1 MRGKWIGLQALFLR
15 ECSYAYFVHCF
26 THMLHI
32 ALVAASREAVYVH
45 QFFVYLTFIIN
56 IVVAFSKHNDK
67 LQYTQVAN
75 IESMIASNEI
85 KIERVA
91 NQINIC
97 NDLEML
103 DGLFIFIIL

>member
-1 MRGKWIGLQALFLR
+1 
-15 ECSYAYFVHCF
+15 
-26 THMLHI
+26 MLHI

-67 LQYTQVAN
+67 MQYTQVAN
-75 IESMIASNEI
+75 IESMVASNEI